1 MKAPWPDRK
10 EAGLRIAFL
19 VEGDVVRIEGSAI
32 GRS

>member
-1 MKAPWPDRK
+1 MKSSMADRK

-32 GRS
+32 GRP